1 MKARVVFFPYSELR
15 VCSHDDLIWVEFGG
29 GEVSVFV
36 AFFVKR
42 IWHCER
48 VFLSQSPIT
57 ILGINQEKGR
67 ARGRSELGDH
77 VDRCRG
83 FAAAARGGDEV
94 EHAVTEIGR
103 A

>member
-1 MKARVVFFPYSELR
+1 M
-15 VCSHDDLIWVEFGG
+15 
-29 GEVSVFV
+29 FV
-36 AFFVKR
+36 AFFVKS

-48 VFLSQSPIT
+48 VFLSQSSIAVF
-57 ILGINQEKGR
+57 GVNQEKGR
-67 ARGRSELGDH
+67 ARGRSKLGDH
-77 VDRCRG
+77 VDRCCG